1 MKKYLLIGMIF
12 ILVGCSNEIEEQ
24 KTVYTE
30 LKKELFIQENF
41 TNIEDIPFNI
51 TTTVQ
56 RKTEEQIQY
65 EVMID
70 HPEEEM
76 HQVKVLVLHNY
87 FTDEIFPSVGIF
99 EEAPDLI
106 PDEEDT
112 LILTGNIDTTK
123 DIMNLNL
130 MIKIYIEYEDEN
142 QEIHQIYYQSTKYE

>member
-1 MKKYLLIGMIF
+1 MF
-12 ILVGCSNEIEEQ
+12 ILVACSNKAEEQ

-30 LKKELFIQENF
+30 LKKELSIQENF
-41 TNIEDIPFNI
+41 TNMEDVSFNI

-56 RKTEEQIQY
+56 RKTDEKIQY
-65 EVMID
+65 EVLID
-70 HPEEEM
+70 NPEEEM
-76 HQVKVLVLHNY
+76 YQVKALVLHNY

-106 PDEEDT
+106 PGENDT

-130 MIKIYIEYEDEN
+130 IIKIYIEYEDEN
-142 QEIHQIYYQSTKYE
+142 HEIHQIYYQSTKYE